1 MGGALGAPEMM
12 YASAQDM
19 RDRYENLDDLLRLPG
34 TDDLNEKKL
43 TQALNDAGALA
54 DSYLSAKYTLPLAVV
69 PQVLVQHCCAIAFYY
84 LCDQQPSDQARDRY
98 REALT
103 WLREVKNGSIPIG
116 VDEAGSAPESDD
128 LPQMQA
134 EAPVFGRNQK
144 GFI

>member
-1 MGGALGAPEMM
+1 MM
-12 YASAQDM
+12 YAGAQDM
-19 RDRYENLDDLLRLPG
+19 RDRYNNLDELLIQPG

-84 LCDQQPSDQARDRY
+84 LCDQQASEQARDRY

-103 WLREVKNGSIPIG
+103 WLREVKNGGIPIG
-116 VDEAGSAPESDD
+116 VDEAGSVPESDD

>member
-1 MGGALGAPEMM
+1 ML

-19 RDRYENLDDLLRLPG
+19 RDRYDNLDTLLFQPG
-34 TDDLNEKKL
+34 SDTPNEKKL

-54 DSYLSAKYTLPLAVV
+54 DSYLSAKYALPLAVV

-84 LCDQQPSDQARDRY
+84 LCDQQATDQARDRY

-103 WLREVKNGSIPIG
+103 WLREVKSGSIPVG
-116 VDEAGSAPESDD
+116 VDEAGSAPASDD

-134 EAPVFGRNQK
+134 EAPVFWRNQK

>member
-1 MGGALGAPEMM
+1 ML

-19 RDRYENLDDLLRLPG
+19 RDRYSNLDDLLRQPR
-34 TDDLNEKKL
+34 TDDLNERKL

-103 WLREVKNGSIPIG
+103 WLREVKNDSIPVG

>member
-1 MGGALGAPEMM
+1 ML
-12 YASAQDM
+12 YASTQDM
-19 RDRYENLDDLLRLPG
+19 RDRYDNLDALLFQPG
-34 TDDLNEKKL
+34 SDTPNEKKL

-54 DSYLSAKYTLPLAVV
+54 DSYLSAKYALPLAVV

-84 LCDQQPSDQARDRY
+84 LCDQQATDQARDRY

-103 WLREVKNGSIPIG
+103 WLREVKSGSIPVG
-116 VDEAGSAPESDD
+116 VDEAGSAPASDD

>member
-1 MGGALGAPEMM
+1 ML

-19 RDRYENLDDLLRLPG
+19 RDRYDNLDTLLFQPG
-34 TDDLNEKKL
+34 SDTPNEKKL

-54 DSYLSAKYTLPLAVV
+54 DSYLSAKYALPLAVV

-84 LCDQQPSDQARDRY
+84 LCDQQATDQARDRY

-103 WLREVKNGSIPIG
+103 WLREVKSGSIPVG
-116 VDEAGSAPESDD
+116 VDEAGSTPASDD

>member
-1 MGGALGAPEMM
+1 ML

-19 RDRYENLDDLLRLPG
+19 RDRYDNLDTLLFQPDSD
-34 TDDLNEKKL
+34 TPNEKKL
-43 TQALNDAGALA
+43 AQALSDAGALA
-54 DSYLSAKYTLPLAVV
+54 DSYLSAKYSLPLAVV

-84 LCDQQPSDQARDRY
+84 LCDQQATDQARDRY

>member
-1 MGGALGAPEMM
+1 MM

-19 RDRYENLDDLLRLPG
+19 RDRYDNLDTLLFQPDSD
-34 TDDLNEKKL
+34 TPNEKKL
-43 TQALNDAGALA
+43 AQALSDAGALA
-54 DSYLSAKYTLPLAVV
+54 DSYLSAKYSLPLAVV

-84 LCDQQPSDQARDRY
+84 LCDQQATDQARDRY

-103 WLREVKNGSIPIG
+103 WLREVKNDIIPIG

>member
-1 MGGALGAPEMM
+1 MM

-19 RDRYENLDDLLRLPG
+19 RDRYDNLDELLMQPG

-43 TQALNDAGALA
+43 AQALSDAGALA
-54 DSYLSAKYTLPLAVV
+54 DSYLSAKYPLPLAVV
-69 PQVLVQHCCAIAFYY
+69 PQVLVQHCCAIAFYC
-84 LCDQQPSDQARDRY
+84 LCDQQATDQVRDRY

-103 WLREVKNGSIPIG
+103 WLREVKSGSIPVG
-116 VDEAGSAPESDD
+116 VDEVGSAPESDD

>member
-1 MGGALGAPEMM
+1 MM

-19 RDRYENLDDLLRLPG
+19 RDRYDNLDDLLMQPG
-34 TDDLNEKKL
+34 TDNLNEKKL
-43 TQALNDAGALA
+43 TQALSDAGALA

-84 LCDQQPSDQARDRY
+84 LCDQQATDQARDRY

-103 WLREVKNGSIPIG
+103 WLREVKNDSIPIG

>member
-1 MGGALGAPEMM
+1 ML

-19 RDRYENLDDLLRLPG
+19 RDRYGNLDDLLRQPG
-34 TDDLNEKKL
+34 TDDLNERKL
-43 TQALNDAGALA
+43 TQALNDAGALV
-54 DSYLSAKYTLPLAVV
+54 DSYLAAKYSLPLAVV
-69 PQVLVQHCCAIAFYY
+69 PQVLVQHCCTVAFYY
-84 LCDQQPSDQARDRY
+84 LCDEQPSDQARDRY

-103 WLREVKNGSIPIG
+103 WLREVKNGGISIG
-116 VDEAGSAPESDD
+116 VDETGNAPESDD

>member
-1 MGGALGAPEMM
+1 MM

-84 LCDQQPSDQARDRY
+84 LCDQQASEQARDRY

-116 VDEAGSAPESDD
+116 VDEAGSVPESDD

>member
-1 MGGALGAPEMM
+1 MM

-19 RDRYENLDDLLRLPG
+19 RDRYENIDDLLRLPG

-84 LCDQQPSDQARDRY
+84 LCDQQATDQARDRY

-103 WLREVKNGSIPIG
+103 WLREVKSGSIPVG
-116 VDEAGSAPESDD
+116 VDEAGSAPASDD

>member
-1 MGGALGAPEMM
+1 MM

-34 TDDLNEKKL
+34 TDDLNEKRL

-84 LCDQQPSDQARDRY
+84 LCDQQASEQARDRY

-103 WLREVKNGSIPIG
+103 WLREVKNGGIPIG
-116 VDEAGSAPESDD
+116 VDESGSAPESDD

>member
-1 MGGALGAPEMM
+1 MM

-19 RDRYENLDDLLRLPG
+19 RDRYDNLDELLMQPG

-43 TQALNDAGALA
+43 GQALSDAGALA
-54 DSYLSAKYTLPLAVV
+54 DSYLSAKYALPLAVV
-69 PQVLVQHCCAIAFYY
+69 PQVLVQHCCTIAFYY
-84 LCDQQPSDQARDRY
+84 LCDQQVTDQARDRY
-98 REALT
+98 RDAMT

-116 VDEAGSAPESDD
+116 VDETGSAPESDD

-134 EAPVFGRNQK
+134 ETPVFGRNQK

>member
-1 MGGALGAPEMM
+1 MM
-12 YASAQDM
+12 YAGAQDM
-19 RDRYENLDDLLRLPG
+19 RDRYNNLDELLIQPG

-84 LCDQQPSDQARDRY
+84 LCDQQASEQARDRY

-103 WLREVKNGSIPIG
+103 WLR
-116 VDEAGSAPESDD
+116 
-128 LPQMQA
+128 
-134 EAPVFGRNQK
+134 
-144 GFI
+144 

>member
-1 MGGALGAPEMM
+1 MM

-103 WLREVKNGSIPIG
+103 WLREVKNDSIPIG